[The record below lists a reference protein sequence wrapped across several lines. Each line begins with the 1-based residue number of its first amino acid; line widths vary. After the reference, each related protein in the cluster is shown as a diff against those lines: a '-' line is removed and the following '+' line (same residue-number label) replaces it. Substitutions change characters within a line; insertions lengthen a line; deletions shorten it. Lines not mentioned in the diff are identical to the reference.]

1 MDPLNALNAKLGKA
15 LVAVEAV
22 TRSNEANA
30 GSYTYRYT
38 DLTSVLKVVKA
49 ALTPLNMAVT
59 QPVGINDNDVMSVS
73 TIIIDIDTG
82 ESMSFPGPGCPVPKD
97 PQQQGSA
104 ISYFRRYALTSI
116 FALEVEDDDGAL
128 AHRGAVA
135 PTKRTEAEENIRSI
149 VEALTADER
158 AMFIED
164 FKAEFNASLSDLP
177 ESRHGAALK
186 FAKFWITPETPE
198 TPATPATET
207 EGN

>member
-1 MDPLNALNAKLGKA
+1 MNALNAKLGKA

-59 QPVGINDNDVMSVS
+59 QPVGINDNDIMSVS

-186 FAKFWITPETPE
+186 FAKFWITPETP
-198 TPATPATET
+198 ATEK
-207 EGN
+207 ESN

>member
-1 MDPLNALNAKLGKA
+1 MDPMNALNAKFGKA

-59 QPVGINDNDVMSVS
+59 QPVGINDDGVMSVS
-73 TIIIDIDTG
+73 TILIDIDTG

-116 FALEVEDDDGAL
+116 FALEVEDDDGAM
-128 AHRGAVA
+128 AHRGAVS
-135 PTKRTEAEENIRSI
+135 PNKRTAAEENIRSMI
-149 VEALTADER
+149 EALTADER

-164 FKAEFNASLSDLP
+164 FRAEFKASLSDLP
-177 ESRHGAALK
+177 ESRHGDALK
-186 FAKFWITPETPE
+186 FAKFWVTPETPTTEKE
-198 TPATPATET
+198 T
-207 EGN
+207 N

>member
-1 MDPLNALNAKLGKA
+1 MDPMNALNAKLGKA

-59 QPVGINDNDVMSVS
+59 QPVGINDNDIMSVS

-186 FAKFWITPETPE
+186 FAKFWITPETP
-198 TPATPATET
+198 ATEK
-207 EGN
+207 ESN

>member
-1 MDPLNALNAKLGKA
+1 MDPMNALNAKLGKA

-59 QPVGINDNDVMSVS
+59 QPVGINDNDIMSVS

-186 FAKFWITPETPE
+186 FAKFWITPETP
-198 TPATPATET
+198 ATEK